1 MGAPSLK
8 ITTPFAAMQQKLQ
21 QAKQSIQTEKREL
34 LQAVGVA
41 ALSLNQ
47 MDYRTLSRGGAA
59 SDGRRWPAL
68 DPKTEK
74 QKARRGRKSGSNQT
88 TASGVPLPS
97 GGPSSI
103 GIDTGL
109 QFASGSP
116 GYAAPGGGNIFE
128 VSIDSVKVG
137 YGRSY
142 SKYFDIKRKL
152 VPDTLP
158 ASWQSLLNKIV
169 EGWLQ
174 DIIDSTIGS

>member
-1 MGAPSLK
+1 MAAPSLK
-8 ITTPFAAMQQKLQ
+8 ITTPFAAMQQQLQ
-21 QAKQSIQTEKREL
+21 QAKQNIQNEKREL
-34 LQAVGVA
+34 LQAIGVA

-47 MDYRTLSRGGAA
+47 MDYRTLSRGGTA

-74 QKARRGRKSGSNQT
+74 QKARRGRKASSTAT

-97 GGPSSI
+97 GRSSI

-116 GYAAPGGGNIFE
+116 GYAASGGGNIFE
-128 VSIDSVKVG
+128 VSLDSVKVG

-158 ASWQSLLNKIV
+158 ASWQTLLNQII

-174 DIIDSTIGS
+174 EIIDSTIGS